1 MESNGKTQE
10 FRIYNMK
17 KTEVQKLHSMAK
29 RRGFNSL
36 NSYVQFVLRREIEDD
51 LSENAKY
58 IYEDFFK
65 SIISSLMNFEEGYV
79 RAAERKKLIEKDMTK
94 IRELTDDWLFKIDPD
109 LEEFGET
116 REIYFDGKT
125 GIVHEE
131 IIKKDYEK
139 NSELIKTIK
148 PREKKIIKVS
158 DETDTRKSVR
168 TRLKSN
174 KEIKIR
180 GLDKNDI
187 DSLKLIAKQSQYA
200 NLNQF
205 MLHQVNV
212 ILQNGGLDIY
222 ENKLADDI
230 RKIKEMLAKISNAQT
245 QQELRDIKIIAKLD
259 TNIESVIEW
268 IKFMSLVETNQI

>member
-1 MESNGKTQE
+1 MEKEKINRIDVNGMTE
-10 FRIYNMK
+10 
-17 KTEVQKLHSMAK
+17 TEVQKLHSMARQK
-29 RRGFNSL
+29 GFSSL
-36 NSYVQFVLRREIEDD
+36 NSYVQFILRREIEDD

-79 RAAERKKLIEKDMTK
+79 RAAERKKLIEKDMIK

-116 REIYFDGKT
+116 REIYFDEKT

-139 NSELIKTIK
+139 NSDLIETIK

-158 DETDTRKSVR
+158 DEADTRKSVR

-187 DSLKLIAKQSQYA
+187 DGLKLIAKQSKYA

-205 MLHQVNV
+205 MLHQVDV

-230 RKIKEMLAKISNAQT
+230 RKFKEMLAKISNAQT

-259 TNIESVIEW
+259 TNIESIIEW

>member
-1 MESNGKTQE
+1 MGNKNKTNVHV
-10 FRIYNMK
+10 YNMTE
-17 KTEVQKLHSMAK
+17 TEVQKLHGMA
-29 RRGFNSL
+29 RRKGYSSL
-36 NSYVQFVLRREIEDD
+36 SDYIQFVLRREIEDD

-116 REIYFDGKT
+116 RELYFDEKT

-139 NSELIKTIK
+139 NSDLIETIK

-158 DETDTRKSVR
+158 DEADTRKSVR
-168 TRLKSN
+168 TKLKSN

-187 DSLKLIAKQSQYA
+187 NGLKLIAKQSKYA

-205 MLHQVNV
+205 MLHQVDV

-259 TNIESVIEW
+259 TNIESIIEW

>member
-1 MESNGKTQE
+1 MKNEKINRIDINGMTE
-10 FRIYNMK
+10 
-17 KTEVQKLHSMAK
+17 TEVQKLHSMARQK
-29 RRGFNSL
+29 GFSSL

-79 RAAERKKLIEKDMTK
+79 RAVERKKLIEKDMTK

-116 REIYFDGKT
+116 REIYFDEKT

-139 NSELIKTIK
+139 NSDLIETIK
-148 PREKKIIKVS
+148 PIEKKMIKVS
-158 DETDTRKSVR
+158 DEADTRKNVR

-187 DSLKLIAKQSQYA
+187 DGLKLIAKQSKYA

-205 MLHQVNV
+205 MLHQVDV

-259 TNIESVIEW
+259 TNIESIIEW

>member
-1 MESNGKTQE
+1 MTE
-10 FRIYNMK
+10 
-17 KTEVQKLHSMAK
+17 TEVQKLHSMA
-29 RRGFNSL
+29 RRKGYSSL
-36 NSYVQFVLRREIEDD
+36 SDYIQFVLRREIEDD

-116 REIYFDGKT
+116 RELYFDEKT

-139 NSELIKTIK
+139 NSDLIETIK

-158 DETDTRKSVR
+158 DEADTRKSVR
-168 TRLKSN
+168 TKLKSN

-187 DSLKLIAKQSQYA
+187 NGLKLIAKQSKYA

-205 MLHQVNV
+205 MLHQVDV

-259 TNIESVIEW
+259 TNIESIIEW

>member
-1 MESNGKTQE
+1 MNDNTQTHIH
-10 FRIYNMK
+10 IYNMTE
-17 KTEVQKLHSMAK
+17 TEVQKLHSMARQK
-29 RRGFNSL
+29 GYNSL
-36 NSYVQFVLRREIEDD
+36 SSYVQFILRREIEND

-79 RAAERKKLIEKDMTK
+79 RAAERKKLIEKDMIK

-116 REIYFDGKT
+116 REIYFDEKT

-131 IIKKDYEK
+131 IVKKDYEK
-139 NSELIKTIK
+139 NSDLIETIK
-148 PREKKIIKVS
+148 PRKRNMIKVS
-158 DETDTRKSVR
+158 DGTDTRKSVR

-180 GLDKNDI
+180 GLDENDI

-205 MLHQVNV
+205 MLQQVDV

-230 RKIKEMLAKISNAQT
+230 REIKEMLSKISNAQT

>member
-1 MESNGKTQE
+1 MKNEKINRIDINGMTE
-10 FRIYNMK
+10 
-17 KTEVQKLHSMAK
+17 TEVQKLHSMARQK
-29 RRGFNSL
+29 GFSSL

-79 RAAERKKLIEKDMTK
+79 RAVERKKLIEKDMTK

-139 NSELIKTIK
+139 NSDLIETIK

-158 DETDTRKSVR
+158 DEADTRKSVR

-187 DSLKLIAKQSQYA
+187 DGLKLIAKQSKYA

-205 MLHQVNV
+205 MLHQVDV

-259 TNIESVIEW
+259 TNIESIIEW

>member
-1 MESNGKTQE
+1 MGNKNKTNVHV
-10 FRIYNMK
+10 YNMTE
-17 KTEVQKLHSMAK
+17 TEVQKLHSMA
-29 RRGFNSL
+29 RRKGYISL
-36 NSYVQFVLRREIEDD
+36 SDYIQFVLRREIEDD

-116 REIYFDGKT
+116 RELYFDEKM

-139 NSELIKTIK
+139 NSDLIETIK

-158 DETDTRKSVR
+158 DEADTRKSVR

-187 DSLKLIAKQSQYA
+187 NGLKLIAKQSKYA

-205 MLHQVNV
+205 MLHQVDV

-259 TNIESVIEW
+259 TNIESIIEW